1 MTWLYPNMMM
11 MVLAASFSATEKVKS
26 DRADIKIA
34 LFDASIAGIEEAIGV
49 VQIMTGIGQERDE
62 VLVQATYLYKVHFR
76 RCRGAQKN
84 YQPCSGMVKTLL

>member
-1 MTWLYPNMMM
+1 MTRLYSTMMIV
-11 MVLAASFSATEKVKS
+11 VLAASILATQKVKS

-76 RCRGAQKN
+76 RCREAH
-84 YQPCSGMVKTLL
+84 

>member
-11 MVLAASFSATEKVKS
+11 MVLAASISATEKVKS

-76 RCRGAQKN
+76 RCREAH
-84 YQPCSGMVKTLL
+84 

>member
-1 MTWLYPNMMM
+1 MTRLYPNMMM
-11 MVLAASFSATEKVKS
+11 TVLAASLLATEKVKS
-26 DRADIKIA
+26 DSYDIKIA

-76 RCRGAQKN
+76 RCQESN
-84 YQPCSGMVKTLL
+84 

>member
-11 MVLAASFSATEKVKS
+11 MVLAASISAIEKVKS

-84 YQPCSGMVKTLL
+84 YQPRSGMVNTLL

>member
-11 MVLAASFSATEKVKS
+11 MVLVASISATEKVKS
-26 DRADIKIA
+26 DGADIKIA

-76 RCRGAQKN
+76 RCRE
-84 YQPCSGMVKTLL
+84 TH